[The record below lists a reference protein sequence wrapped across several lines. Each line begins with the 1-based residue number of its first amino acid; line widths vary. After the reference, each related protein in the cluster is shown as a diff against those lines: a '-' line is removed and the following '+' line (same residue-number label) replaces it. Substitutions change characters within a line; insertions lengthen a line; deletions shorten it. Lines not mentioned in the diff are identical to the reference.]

1 MHSILVDLIIIAI
14 LPVIL
19 LAFISLFAILL
30 TATQLRVNE
39 LLELLLGNLERI
51 GVLLILLLQI
61 GDQKLTLLFVQ
72 LIYIELHLILF
83 ITTIFF
89 IVFVLLVLLVL
100 LLVISVVIRM
110 ASFIFILIFILLLPI
125 VLLLLLEILVGL
137 VVFLGRV
144 LACQVLLLI
153 LQLGFIFT
161 ARRG

>member
-14 LPVIL
+14 LPVVL

-72 LIYIELHLILF
+72 LIHIELHLVFF
-83 ITTIFF
+83 ITAIFF

-110 ASFIFILIFILLLPI
+110 ASFILIFILLLSL

>member
-14 LPVIL
+14 LPVVL

-39 LLELLLGNLERI
+39 LLELLLWNLERI

-72 LIYIELHLILF
+72 LIHIELHLVLF
-83 ITTIFF
+83 ITAIFF

-110 ASFIFILIFILLLPI
+110 ASFILIFILLLPL

-153 LQLGFIFT
+153 LQLRFIFT

>member
-1 MHSILVDLIIIAI
+1 MHSILVYFIVIAV
-14 LPVIL
+14 LPVVL

-51 GVLLILLLQI
+51 RVLLILFLQI

-72 LIYIELHLILF
+72 LIHIELHLILF
-83 ITTIFF
+83 ITAIFF
-89 IVFVLLVLLVL
+89 IVFVLLILLVL

-110 ASFIFILIFILLLPI
+110 ASFILIFILLLPL

-144 LACQVLLLI
+144 LAC
-153 LQLGFIFT
+153 
-161 ARRG
+161 

>member
-1 MHSILVDLIIIAI
+1 MHSILIDLIIIAI
-14 LPVIL
+14 LPVVL

-72 LIYIELHLILF
+72 LIHIELHLVFF
-83 ITTIFF
+83 ITAIFF

-110 ASFIFILIFILLLPI
+110 ASFILIFILLLSL

>member
-83 ITTIFF
+83 ITAIFF

-110 ASFIFILIFILLLPI
+110 ASFILIFILLLPI